1 MSSVP
6 PLSPDIQPVDTTTDG
21 FFAVDV
27 SADDTVYELYADFGD
42 FDLGGVSKWR
52 FHLVFWLPSSQKLR
66 NSKLG

>member
-42 FDLGGVSKWR
+42 FDLGGVSK
-52 FHLVFWLPSSQKLR
+52 
-66 NSKLG
+66 